1 MLETIGNTPL
11 VRLRKIVPSS
21 SAEIWLKIEGVNPT
35 GSYKDRMALAMI
47 KEAEERGAVESMEYM
62 AKEMRNYMKRLD
74 VLRKRGK

>member
-11 VRLRKIVPSS
+11 VRLRKVVPND

-47 KEAEERGAVESMEYM
+47 EAVEAE
-62 AKEMRNYMKRLD
+62 
-74 VLRKRGK
+74 GKIDSNVSF

>member
-35 GSYKDRMALAMI
+35 GSYKDRMALSMI
-47 KEAEERGAVESMEYM
+47 QGVE
-62 AKEMRNYMKRLD
+62 
-74 VLRKRGK
+74 